1 MVHTFGQFWHRYK
14 VFVENAMQECAPDDK
29 TNMAY
34 WRERLFLNCILYCLP
49 VGLLILV
56 PCIYVL
62 FTNGHFYLIG
72 FASAAVMAIGVVL
85 FNKQLKIVAKKK
97 IVIGILYLLGVGL
110 IAALGDF
117 GIGSVYLLTLSV
129 CISLLFCNKLIIQS
143 IAGNAAIY
151 AAFGLI
157 IYFKLFNS
165 PLIQH
170 YTTDIWITYS
180 LNFILLNI
188 IIAVQIR
195 HVISGFEDAID
206 TEVSLMQE
214 LKVEMGHKTL
224 RNQQLK
230 ESEAHYK
237 SLFFLNPTPM
247 WIYDTDS
254 LHFLQVNDAAVRKY
268 GYTENEFLTMTIKDI
283 RPKHIVDELLNA
295 LDDVGRSQMITLHR
309 HKDGHAFDVDVR
321 CSTIPFNGKQA
332 RLVMARNITTQI
344 THIKAI
350 EQQNTKLREI
360 AFMQSHVVR
369 APLARIMALTSLI
382 MQEIPESTTPELLD
396 YLDVSVKELD
406 GVIKTIVNNTEE
418 QFDIAGIEDRVE

>member
-1 MVHTFGQFWHRYK
+1 MVHAFGQIWHRYK

-29 TNMAY
+29 VNMAY

-49 VGLLILV
+49 IGLIILV

-62 FTNGHFYLIG
+62 FANQYFYLIG
-72 FASAAVMAIGVVL
+72 FASASVLGIGVVL
-85 FNKQLKIVAKKK
+85 FNKQLKIVTKKK
-97 IVIGILYLLGVGL
+97 AVIGILYLLGIVL
-110 IAALGDF
+110 IAVLGDF
-117 GIGSVYLLTLSV
+117 GIGSIYLLTMSV
-129 CISLLFCNKLIIQS
+129 CISLLFSNKLIMQS

-151 AAFGLI
+151 TAFGLV
-157 IYFKLFNS
+157 IYFKLFNL
-165 PLIQH
+165 PITQY
-170 YTTDIWITYS
+170 YTTDIWFTYS

-214 LKVEMGHKTL
+214 LKAEMAQKNR
-224 RNQQLK
+224 RNEQLK

-247 WIYDTDS
+247 WIFDADS
-254 LHFLQVNDAAVRKY
+254 LRFLQVNNAAMHKY
-268 GYTENEFLTMTIKDI
+268 GYNEDEFLGMTIKDI
-283 RPKHIVDELLNA
+283 RQESSIDALL
-295 LDDVGRSQMITLHR
+295 DVLNDTGRSQLVTR
-309 HKDGHAFDVDVR
+309 HQRKDGSIFDVDVR

-332 RLVMARNITTQI
+332 RLVMARNISTQI
-344 THIKAI
+344 LHIRAI
-350 EQQNTKLREI
+350 EQQNSKLREI

-369 APLARIMALTSLI
+369 APLARIMALTNLI
-382 MQEIPESTTPELLD
+382 VQEDQDKTDPKLLS

-406 GVIKTIVNNTEE
+406 SVIKTIVNNTEE
-418 QFDIAGIEDRVE
+418 QFSVADMKDKVE